1 MAEKT
6 ESQIQAEILI
16 AIGSFKGI
24 QVMRINTGVF
34 HDSEGVRRIRSV
46 DKGTYDILC
55 CVQISIKRME
65 SVDSGSM
72 QFQLPRYY
80 TFGQMV
86 WLEVK
91 IPSKNLSDDQ
101 VKFGKVWQRAG
112 AICKRVTSASEA
124 LAVLQEIQGSIPC
137 HKSLPDGIIF
147 E

>member
-6 ESQIQAEILI
+6 ESQIQAEILA

-24 QVMRINTGVF
+24 QVMRVNTGVF
-34 HDSEGVRRIRSV
+34 HDDQGVRRIRSV

-55 CVQISIKRME
+55 CVQIHMKRME
-65 SVDSGSM
+65 TVDSGSM

-80 TFGQMV
+80 TFGQLV

-91 IPSKNLSDDQ
+91 MPGKNLNDDQ
-101 VKFGKVWQRAG
+101 VKFGNVWKRAG
-112 AICKRVTSASEA
+112 AICRRVTSADEA
-124 LAVLQEIQGSIPC
+124 LAVLQHIMGYIPC
-137 HKSLPDGIIF
+137 SNGVPDGIIF